1 MNEQIILPLTFVL
14 NRVVGGG
21 AGASPIY
28 LRARREHVDRS
39 SI

>member
-14 NRVVGGG
+14 NRVGGG